1 MNSASIAR
9 IKGKSMNKTLSLI
22 LTNIKFF
29 VSRLSRREKAI
40 FYICLTVAAGILFY
54 VTIAEPMINDWDR
67 TKKEIVK
74 KKIELERYGKKAKKD
89 NEIMEQIKPVIE
101 KVKWQVPR
109 AEFQSVLLARVEGMA
124 KDSGIKIV
132 NMKFLSDKEFDFYR
146 ELSTEVKI
154 ECSLGSLTKFLW
166 ALQNMPQI
174 LDVRKLELKPKDKES
189 KVLQGE
195 LLIATISFEG

>member
-1 MNSASIAR
+1 
-9 IKGKSMNKTLSLI
+9 MNKTLSLL

-29 VSRLSRREKAI
+29 VSRLSNREKAI
-40 FYICLTVAAGILFY
+40 FYVCLIVVIGILFY

-89 NEIMEQIKPVIE
+89 NETMEQIKPVIE
-101 KVKWQVPR
+101 KAKWQVPR
-109 AEFQSVLLARVEGMA
+109 AEFQSVLLAKVEGMA

>member
-1 MNSASIAR
+1 
-9 IKGKSMNKTLSLI
+9 MNKSLALL

-29 VSRLSRREKAI
+29 VSRLSRREKVI
-40 FYICLTVAAGILFY
+40 FYVCLIVAVVILFY

-74 KKIELERYGKKAKKD
+74 KKIELERYGKKTKKD
-89 NEIMEQIKPVIE
+89 NETMEQIKPVIE

-154 ECSLGSLTKFLW
+154 ECSLGSLTKFLYS
-166 ALQNMPQI
+166 LQNIPQI

>member
-1 MNSASIAR
+1 
-9 IKGKSMNKTLSLI
+9 
-22 LTNIKFF
+22 
-29 VSRLSRREKAI
+29 
-40 FYICLTVAAGILFY
+40 
-54 VTIAEPMINDWDR
+54 
-67 TKKEIVK
+67 
-74 KKIELERYGKKAKKD
+74 
-89 NEIMEQIKPVIE
+89 
-101 KVKWQVPR
+101 
-109 AEFQSVLLARVEGMA
+109 RVEGMA

-154 ECSLGSLTKFLW
+154 ECSLNSLTKFLYS
-166 ALQNMPQI
+166 LQNMPQI